1 MNNHFLN
8 RIKDYLFDI
17 PSFHSFKNMFF
28 SFTSKVKPPVITN
41 SIRDHRNYYVFSIHP
56 LIIFTS
62 EHISEIKEFSKIIG
76 KNKKAYFFIYFWWTL
91 YDSFNTIKNILHYY
105 KIHQNEFPNHR
116 ITFLINDINEIPR
129 LNRFQL
135 PIKFLHQNSFVD
147 INIFKPI
154 QMEKE
159 YNIIYNAR
167 IEDNKRHYLL
177 NECTKIGLISA
188 FIHDIDEH
196 KIEYLEYLK
205 KLLPDALL
213 LNYKP
218 PQKLRDFN
226 LYDGPPQLKEQEICK
241 MINKARVGV
250 ILSAKE
256 GACYASIEYLL
267 SGLPVV
273 STINIGGRNHF
284 FDKRFCRIVPSHPKR
299 IREAID
305 ELISLDI
312 SPHFIQ
318 KETIKKMKT
327 HIVNIKSELGKI
339 YKSNNVYYTKV
350 ENDYE
355 RYFVN
360 KMIINAQPFPKNFIN
375 DIK

>member
-1 MNNHFLN
+1 MNKFYLN
-8 RIKDYLFDI
+8 RIKDYFFDL
-17 PSFHSFKNMFF
+17 PSAHRYKNLLI
-28 SFTSKVKPPVITN
+28 SIINKTKSASPTN
-41 SIRDHRNYYVFSIHP
+41 SDRRHRNYFVFNSEP

-62 EHISEIKEFSKIIG
+62 EHMSEIIEFSRRIG

-91 YDSFNTIKNILHYY
+91 YDSYDTIKNILYHY
-105 KIHQNEFPNHR
+105 KIHQKEFSNHR

-129 LNRFQL
+129 LNRFHL
-135 PIKFLHQNSFVD
+135 PIKFLHQNAFVD
-147 INIFKPI
+147 VNIFKPM
-154 QMEKE
+154 QMCKE
-159 YNIIYNAR
+159 YNVIYNAR
-167 IEDNKRHYLL
+167 IEESKRHYLL
-177 NECTKIGLISA
+177 KECNGISLLSA
-188 FIHDIDEH
+188 FIHDINEN
-196 KIEYLEYLK
+196 KIEYVDYIK
-205 KLLPDALL
+205 NLLPGADL
-213 LNYKP
+213 LNYKYP
-218 PQKLRDFN
+218 KKLRDFN
-226 LYDGPPQLKEQEICK
+226 IYDGPPQLDEKETCK
-241 MINKARVGV
+241 MINKAKVGV

-267 SGLPVV
+267 AGLPVV

-284 FDKRFCRIVPSHPKR
+284 FDNRFCRIVPSHPKR

-312 SPHFIQ
+312 SPHFIR

-350 ENDYE
+350 ENDFE

-360 KMIINAQPFPKNFIN
+360 KMIINAQPFPKSFIN